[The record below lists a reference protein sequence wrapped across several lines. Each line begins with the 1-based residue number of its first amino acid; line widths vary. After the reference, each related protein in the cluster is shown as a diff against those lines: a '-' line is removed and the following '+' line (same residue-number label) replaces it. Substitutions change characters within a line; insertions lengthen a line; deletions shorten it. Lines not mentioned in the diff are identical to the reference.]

1 MISSPFTLPEVVHK
15 CWFTSSCIWTS
26 YFKKI
31 KQNILCP
38 FCTSHPPNTRIQDEN
53 GVEEAWESILF
64 KKKIKEPL
72 DFKVFGYVS
81 MLIFIASSVLM
92 QYKLYFAVLDAL
104 E

>member
-1 MISSPFTLPEVVHK
+1 MEWRRHGNLY
-15 CWFTSSCIWTS
+15 C
-26 YFKKI
+26 
-31 KQNILCP
+31 L
-38 FCTSHPPNTRIQDEN
+38 
-53 GVEEAWESILF
+53 
-64 KKKIKEPL
+64 KKIKEPL